1 MKAKWFTNKR
11 VYLCRDRAPKVNDN
25 PYIYHPQA
33 EKDVDFLDE
42 QYFWLVGDSPE
53 GAAADAALYEAVILR
68 EATDEDW
75 KQNLGQWVLDMD
87 LEETR

>member
-11 VYLCRDRAPKVNDN
+11 VYLCRDDIPK
-25 PYIYHPQA
+25 A
-33 EKDVDFLDE
+33 EDADFLDE

-53 GAAADAALYEAVILR
+53 GVVAEAALYGAVILR